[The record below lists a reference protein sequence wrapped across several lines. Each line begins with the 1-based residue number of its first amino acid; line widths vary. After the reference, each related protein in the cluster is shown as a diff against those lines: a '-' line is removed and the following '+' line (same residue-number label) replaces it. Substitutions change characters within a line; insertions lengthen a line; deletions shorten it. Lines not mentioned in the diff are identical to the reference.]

1 MKEEKDYTLWRIL
14 LLGLACTF
22 VLFIV
27 KLINVFT
34 FSWIWVFVPLWIAMG
49 IVCIVLIILFLS
61 AFWREDRKQR
71 RKHRK

>member
-1 MKEEKDYTLWRIL
+1 MREEKDYTLWRIL
-14 LLGLACTF
+14 LLGFACTF

-27 KLINVFT
+27 KLTNVFA

-49 IVCIVLIILFLS
+49 IVCLVLIILFLS
-61 AFWREDRKQR
+61 AFWKEDRKQR